1 MTIFFLNRTT
11 FRAFKR
17 IQGQVNGA
25 ASNTPAQPDKVPSA
39 PPQGQGS
46 AGKSTSTA
54 AEKSAPGLS
63 NDHDH
68 VCLLLS
74 CDAVAQT
81 VNKH

>member
-25 ASNTPAQPDKVPSA
+25 ASNTPTQPDKVPSA
-39 PPQGQGS
+39 PPQGQRS

-54 AEKSAPGLS
+54 AEKLAAGTK
-63 NDHDH
+63 DHDH

-74 CDAVAQT
+74 CDAGGQT
-81 VNKH
+81 VNEH